1 MKLTSGKHKDHPCVT
16 VEGKIDRNDVIELD
30 VTLSQEVARANDV
43 LILDLA
49 GVEVAASGAI
59 SAIVDAA
66 SSMQGKGGVLR
77 IYDPHP
83 HVLDLFMRLGLHQTL
98 KFFKSSRHKHDAGDT
113 KAHK

>member
-1 MKLTSGKHKDHPCVT
+1 MKVTTGKHKDHPCVT

-30 VTLSQEVARANDV
+30 VLLSQEVARAKDV

-66 SSMQGKGGVLR
+66 SSMQGKGGVLK

-83 HVLDLFMRLGLHQTL
+83 HVLELFKRLGLHQTL
-98 KFFKSSRHKHDAGDT
+98 KFFKSSRHKNDAGDT